1 MADPAEGPARKRTR
15 TAFIPAATNA
25 DDAEPYDGSCL
36 SGSDSSAERPTL
48 KLEIRD
54 AEPYVSLYVLMSS
67 DEDDSPYYELI
78 DDMRRRKWKCVS
90 SR

>member
-15 TAFIPAATNA
+15 TA

-48 KLEIRD
+48 KLEICD
-54 AEPYVSLYVLMSS
+54 TEP
-67 DEDDSPYYELI
+67 
-78 DDMRRRKWKCVS
+78 
-90 SR
+90 